1 MIRTLLF
8 LSVFLGA
15 PLAWAQDSGPD
26 LKEPPH
32 LLKAG
37 EYGVGHRV
45 PDMML
50 KDLHGH
56 PMTLSQGQGGRPLLI
71 FIFSTDCPVSNKYGP
86 ERARLEKD
94 YGPKGVAFLFID
106 PEGGETDQEIID
118 YVSKHGINSPVVH
131 DVHDAMGRLIPALGA
146 TTTTEAFLLDPART
160 LVYRGAIN
168 DQYGLGYAKELPEK
182 TYLRDALDALLS
194 GRVPDVAATTA
205 PGCALDVPADSA
217 TNTALTTP
225 LTYNDQISRIFQANC
240 VACHHEGGIGPFSL
254 ETYQEVLDHAGR
266 IQQQVARGT
275 MPPWFAAKLP
285 GRSESPWANDRSL
298 SERDRA
304 DLLAWLNSDRPQGD
318 PADAPVARSLPD
330 ECNIGQPDVVLQLPE
345 PIPVKAEG
353 LMPYQIRTIQTSFP
367 EDQWV
372 QAYEIMPTARGVVH
386 HVIVSIDGQGTN
398 ETPLAESGATG
409 FWAVYV
415 PGYSYEIYPR
425 GYARKLPAGAKL
437 NFQIHYTPNGQ
448 ATNDQL
454 KLGLVF
460 AKQAPQYEIH
470 TLGIP
475 QLKLDIPPGVHRH
488 VETASYHVTRDMA
501 VTGYQAHTHLRGIA
515 FRYDLI
521 TTNGETETLLDLPRY
536 DFNWQ
541 LLYRYVTPKL
551 IPAGSTIRATA
562 VYDNSADNPA
572 NPDPSREVKWGLQ
585 TRDEM
590 MIGYVEYFWPQPVR
604 EMSDE
609 R

>member
-8 LSVFLGA
+8 LSVFFSV
-15 PLAWAQDSGPD
+15 PWAWARDSGPD
-26 LKEPPH
+26 LEEPPH

-45 PDMML
+45 PDVKF
-50 KDLHGH
+50 KDLQGN
-56 PMTLSQGQGGRPLLI
+56 PMTLGRFQDGRPLVIL
-71 FIFSTDCPVSNKYGP
+71 IFSTDCPISNKYGP

-94 YGPKGVAFLFID
+94 YGAKGVAFLFVD
-106 PEGGETDQEIID
+106 PEGGETDREIND
-118 YVSKHGINSPVVH
+118 FVSKYGINSPVVH
-131 DVHDAMGRLIPALGA
+131 DVAGQLVKVLRA
-146 TTTTEAFLLDPART
+146 TTTTEAFLLDPSRT

-168 DQYGLGYAKELPEK
+168 DQYGLGYGKELPEK

-194 GRVPDVAATTA
+194 GRLPEPAATTA
-205 PGCALDVPADSA
+205 SGCALDVLLDSA
-217 TNTALTTP
+217 VVTNTALT
-225 LTYNDQISRIFQANC
+225 YYDQISRIFQANC
-240 VACHHEGGIGPFSL
+240 VECHHAGGIGPFSL
-254 ETYQEVLDHAGR
+254 ETYQEIQDHAGR
-266 IQQQVARGT
+266 IKQQVTRGA

-285 GRSESPWANDRSL
+285 GRTETPWANDRSL

-304 DLLAWLNSDRPQGD
+304 NLLAWLDSDRPRGD
-318 PADAPVARSLPD
+318 PADAPVARSFPG
-330 ECNIGQPDVVLQLPE
+330 EWNIGQPDVVLQLPE

-353 LMPYQIRTIQTSFP
+353 LMPYQNRTIQTSFP
-367 EDQWV
+367 EDRWV
-372 QAYEIMPTARGVVH
+372 QACEVMPTARGVVH

-398 ETPLAESGATG
+398 ESLTAESGATG

-415 PGYSYEIYPR
+415 PGYSYEIYPK

-437 NFQIHYTPNGQ
+437 KLQIHYTPNGQ

-454 KLGLVF
+454 KIGLIF
-460 AKQAPQYEIH
+460 SKQAPQYEIH

-475 QLKLDIPPGVHRH
+475 QIKLDIPPEVHRH
-488 VETASYHVTRDMA
+488 VETAYYHVTRDME

-521 TTNGETETLLDLPRY
+521 TTNGTQETLLDMPKY

-541 LLYRYVTPKL
+541 ILYSYVTPKF
-551 IPAGSTIRATA
+551 IPAGSTIRAMA
-562 VYDNSADNPA
+562 VYDNSTDNPA
-572 NPDPSREVKWGLQ
+572 NPDPSREVKWGPQ

-590 MIGYVEYFWPQPVR
+590 MIGYVEYFWPQPVIEISSGR
-604 EMSDE
+604 
-609 R
+609 